1 MLSGAFSWLLAVTFA
16 DCHNVEETIRVAQ
29 ENKALIMAD
38 LIRLDVEFTTMDA
51 LKGAERE
58 VRGGGGEWGG
68 KLCVGCAG

>member
-1 MLSGAFSWLLAVTFA
+1 M
-16 DCHNVEETIRVAQ
+16 AQ